1 MSGQKGVCGEKGS
14 SDYVSGKVVVVA
26 SKACRE
32 ISRTALVWALT
43 HVAQNGDCIK
53 LLLLIPAICS
63 SKRIWGLSRFATDC
77 TTGHWR
83 SGVGTASD
91 QKELVANL
99 CSHMVLQLHD
109 FYDPEKIKIRV
120 KILSGSSFGAVAAEA
135 KKVQSS
141 WVILDK

>member
-1 MSGQKGVCGEKGS
+1 MSFQKGLCGEKET

-43 HVAQNGDCIK
+43 HVAQTGDCIK
-53 LLLLIPAICS
+53 LLVLIPTPPICS
-63 SKRIWGLSRFATDC
+63 NKRIWGLSRFATDC

-83 SGVGTASD
+83 SVVGTALD
-91 QKELVANL
+91 RKELVANS
-99 CSHMVLQLHD
+99 CSQMVLQLHD
-109 FYDPEKIKIRV
+109 FYDPDKIKIRV
-120 KILSGSSFGAVAAEA
+120 KILSGSSCGAVAAEA

-141 WVILDK
+141 